1 MIAGL
6 SRCAWL
12 ISKIRRRR
20 IIVENCEVFILVNDV
35 SLARLTATRLH
46 GPEASIACRWGG
58 SCKADGPRAASER
71 SIGTWER
78 TKAS

>member
-58 SCKADGPRAASER
+58 SCLLGKDVDGNLGFS
-71 SIGTWER
+71 S
-78 TKAS
+78 SSSSL